1 MNGAARGRVAR
12 QTLAGRHGS
21 PRRVGVG
28 AVMAERRR
36 QPPVKRSPIAACG
49 QAALRLET
57 GTPRGTHG
65 LCRAR
70 DSCGVCDGL
79 ACWSVAS
86 FIHSPRLI
94 IERTPPLDP
103 HRWTPAHGLVPLDP
117 ATRELLRTLRH
128 RRPPRDRRP
137 HALAWALVVLL
148 HALFAVVLW
157 REARPGPPREFAAAA
172 AGPSEG
178 VLQVRFIPR
187 RTAAAPS
194 ATPPPALP
202 NPPPRPKPVR
212 EPPRPDAMRVEV
224 PGPAPAASASAAPTP
239 QLFDRNGV
247 AQLPSASASAAVAPV
262 PGYVQRKP
270 TGDMQVM
277 DHTSPLPYKATRFEQ
292 YFPPPGEN
300 AAQTGL
306 RKIAAPLFKQHAV
319 NLPRGVH
326 LKCSLLGGCSD
337 PPAPPP
343 PNDGDER
350 LNMAPAAPLAKDPH
364 PPTPPTLQVCIA
376 AWRSE
381 GPLPYGCPV
390 DTPARAVDE
399 ELRQCIALFR
409 AGRRLPTWCPAD
421 TARRAQAKDAAL
433 TDPASVGK
441 P

>member
-1 MNGAARGRVAR
+1 
-12 QTLAGRHGS
+12 
-21 PRRVGVG
+21 
-28 AVMAERRR
+28 
-36 QPPVKRSPIAACG
+36 
-49 QAALRLET
+49 
-57 GTPRGTHG
+57 
-65 LCRAR
+65 
-70 DSCGVCDGL
+70 
-79 ACWSVAS
+79 
-86 FIHSPRLI
+86 LI

-103 HRWTPAHGLVPLDP
+103 HRWTPAPGLVPLDP
-117 ATRELLRTLRH
+117 ATRELLRTLRD

-137 HALAWALVVLL
+137 RALAWALVVLL

-157 REARPGPPREFAAAA
+157 HETQPGPPRVFAAS
-172 AGPSEG
+172 SETAREP

-187 RTAAAPS
+187 GESAAPDV
-194 ATPPPALP
+194 APPPALP
-202 NPPPRPKPVR
+202 RPSPPPKPVR

-224 PGPAPAASASAAPTP
+224 PGPAPATSSSVSPAP

-247 AQLPSASASAAVAPV
+247 AQLPAAPATAAVPV

-277 DHTSPLPYKATRFEQ
+277 DHSSPLPYKATRFEQ

-300 AAQTGL
+300 AAQAGL

-350 LNMAPAAPLAKDPH
+350 LSMAPAAPLAKDPH
-364 PPTPPTLQVCIA
+364 PPEPPSLRACIA

-399 ELRQCIALFR
+399 EVRQCIALFR
-409 AGRRLPTWCPAD
+409 AGKRLPTWCPAD
-421 TARRAQAKDAAL
+421 TARRAQAKEPPRDDAPPREPPP
-433 TDPASVGK
+433 DGRH
-441 P
+441 

>member
-1 MNGAARGRVAR
+1 
-12 QTLAGRHGS
+12 
-21 PRRVGVG
+21 
-28 AVMAERRR
+28 
-36 QPPVKRSPIAACG
+36 
-49 QAALRLET
+49 
-57 GTPRGTHG
+57 
-65 LCRAR
+65 
-70 DSCGVCDGL
+70 
-79 ACWSVAS
+79 
-86 FIHSPRLI
+86 
-94 IERTPPLDP
+94 
-103 HRWTPAHGLVPLDP
+103 
-117 ATRELLRTLRH
+117 
-128 RRPPRDRRP
+128 
-137 HALAWALVVLL
+137 
-148 HALFAVVLW
+148 
-157 REARPGPPREFAAAA
+157 
-172 AGPSEG
+172 
-178 VLQVRFIPR
+178 
-187 RTAAAPS
+187 
-194 ATPPPALP
+194 
-202 NPPPRPKPVR
+202 
-212 EPPRPDAMRVEV
+212 MRVEV
-224 PGPAPAASASAAPTP
+224 PGPAPAASASAAPKP

-247 AQLPSASASAAVAPV
+247 AQLPSASASTAVAPV

-277 DHTSPLPYKATRFEQ
+277 DHTSPVPYKATRFEQ

-350 LNMAPAAPLAKDPH
+350 LSMAPAAPLAKSPH
-364 PPTPPTLQVCIA
+364 PPTPPTLQACIA

-409 AGRRLPTWCPAD
+409 AGKRLPTWCPAD
-421 TARRAQAKDAAL
+421 TARRAQVKDAAP
-433 TDPASVGK
+433 TDAASGGK

>member
-1 MNGAARGRVAR
+1 M
-12 QTLAGRHGS
+12 LAS
-21 PRRVGVG
+21 P
-28 AVMAERRR
+28 
-36 QPPVKRSPIAACG
+36 
-49 QAALRLET
+49 
-57 GTPRGTHG
+57 
-65 LCRAR
+65 
-70 DSCGVCDGL
+70 
-79 ACWSVAS
+79 
-86 FIHSPRLI
+86 HSPPTPPRSI

-103 HRWTPAHGLVPLDP
+103 HRWTSAPGLVPLDP
-117 ATRELLRTLRH
+117 ATRELLRTLRD

-137 HALAWALVVLL
+137 RLLAWLLVAVL
-148 HALFAVVLW
+148 HAFFAVVLW
-157 REARPGPPREFAAAA
+157 HETRPGPPRTFATSTAASNEA
-172 AGPSEG
+172 

-187 RTAAAPS
+187 RTAPAPS
-194 ATPPPALP
+194 VAPPPALP
-202 NPPPRPKPVR
+202 RPPPRPKPVR

-224 PGPAPAASASAAPTP
+224 PAPAPAPASSVAPAPKLFDRNGMAQLPAASASAA
-239 QLFDRNGV
+239 
-247 AQLPSASASAAVAPV
+247 APV

-300 AAQTGL
+300 AAQAGL
-306 RKIAAPLFKQHAV
+306 RKVVAPLFKQHAV

-350 LNMAPAAPLAKDPH
+350 LSMAPAAPLAKDPH
-364 PPTPPTLQVCIA
+364 PPAPPSLQTCIA

-399 ELRQCIALFR
+399 EVRQCVALFR
-409 AGRRLPTWCPAD
+409 AGKRLPTWCPAD
-421 TARRAQAKDAAL
+421 TARRAQGKDAPAKDA
-433 TDPASVGK
+433 PAGGTR
-441 P
+441 